1 VHELTHIKR
10 HDRVTQALAQA
21 ACAIYWFNPLVWLAC
36 AELRRDSEQAC
47 DDAVLDA
54 GVPPRA
60 YATHL
65 LQLARHCRRPLA
77 EAALPI
83 ASARR
88 STLERRIAAMLNVHL
103 DRRGLSPR
111 ALIGTALVVAAVTV
125 PAAALR
131 LTQTSPLPF
140 KGTVYD
146 PSGAVL
152 PEVAVT
158 IEDAQQNKQ
167 QATTD
172 ANGRFEFPS
181 VGPGTY
187 MLEASLAGFRKLR
200 NPVQLNSA
208 GDWDRAVTLQVGD
221 VEEEITVRARRPSNR
236 AAAPAAAPVRIGGN
250 IKAPTKLHDVHPV
263 YPAAMRDAGLEGAV
277 RMDAVIGRDGTV
289 TSVRVVSAQVHPDFA
304 NAALDAVRQ
313 WRFSPTLL
321 NGEPVDVVM
330 TVSVAFKLS
339 D

>member
-1 VHELTHIKR
+1 
-10 HDRVTQALAQA
+10 
-21 ACAIYWFNPLVWLAC
+21 
-36 AELRRDSEQAC
+36 
-47 DDAVLDA
+47 
-54 GVPPRA
+54 
-60 YATHL
+60 
-65 LQLARHCRRPLA
+65 
-77 EAALPI
+77 
-83 ASARR
+83 
-88 STLERRIAAMLNVHL
+88 MLNVHL
-103 DRRGLSPR
+103 DRRGLTPR

-158 IEDAQQNKQ
+158 LEDAQQNKQ
-167 QATTD
+167 EATTD

-187 MLEASLAGFRKLR
+187 TLEASLAGFRKLR

-208 GDWDRAVTLQVGD
+208 PDWERAVTLQVGD
-221 VEEEITVRARRPSNR
+221 VREQITVSARRPSNKP
-236 AAAPAAAPVRIGGN
+236 AAAAAAPVRIGGN
-250 IKAPTKLHDVHPV
+250 IKAPMKLHDVHPV
-263 YPAAMRDAGLEGAV
+263 YPPAMRDAGLEGV
-277 RMDAVIGRDGTV
+277 VPIEAVIGRDGTV
-289 TSVRVVSAQVHPDFA
+289 TSLRVVSAQVHPDFA